1 MEKLELL
8 EELEELEEREEEFE
22 ERRHDGRRIL
32 MRHLF
37 ETAKFAATIA
47 SGDASPVAERILN
60 RNEGSAPESVFRTY
74 CPECR
79 KVRTLVVVPARSETE
94 LRASCKHILEKAVD
108 ATKKDR
114 TLVFIGRYRIVPAG
128 LAVLVGE
135 RVLG

>member
-37 ETAKFAATIA
+37 ETAKFAATVA
-47 SGDASPVAERILN
+47 AGDASPVAERILN

-79 KVRTLVVVPARSETE
+79 KVRTLLVFPARTE
-94 LRASCKHILEKAVD
+94 VEIRSSCRHVLEKAVD
-108 ATKKDR
+108 EVRKDP
-114 TLVFIGRYRIVPAG
+114 TLVFIGRYRVVPAG